1 MTLYPARISVRT
13 NSNGMIEPRTY
24 RTRLDRRRLTAF
36 EVTVKE
42 TDLHVQARCDLSA
55 LTRDLILE
63 QRGYLEAYIRQ
74 HPGFVSA
81 LTPWPLSGPAPNI
94 VSDMIGAGIHA
105 GVGPMAAVAGAV
117 AEHVGRGLL
126 AHTPEVIIE
135 NGGDIFLQTAEAVT
149 IAVLAGTSPLSLRIG
164 IRTGGRNDPI
174 AVCTSSGTVGHSLS
188 FGRADA
194 VCAVSRSGALAD
206 AAATAIGNRIQSKQD
221 IPAGIEFAKRTPG
234 VLGVLI
240 VAADKMGVW
249 GAVEVVTLDRKKG

>member
-1 MTLYPARISVRT
+1 MV
-13 NSNGMIEPRTY
+13 EPRTY
-24 RTRLDRRRLTAF
+24 RNRVKSGHLTAF

-74 HPGFVSA
+74 HPEFIA
-81 LTPWPLSGPAPNI
+81 TLNPWPLTGPAPNM
-94 VSDMIGAGIHA
+94 VRDMIAAGHAA

-126 AHTPEVIIE
+126 AYTDEVIIE
-135 NGGDIFLQTAEAVT
+135 NGGDIFLQTSQAVT
-149 IAVLAGTSPLSLRIG
+149 VALWAGSSPLSLRIG
-164 IRTGGRNDPI
+164 LRTGGRNDPI

-194 VCAVSRSGALAD
+194 VCVLSSSGALAD
-206 AAATAIGNRIQSKQD
+206 AAATAIGNRIHSKQD
-221 IPAGIEFAKRTPG
+221 IPAGIEFAKRISG
-234 VLGVLI
+234 VLGVVV
-240 VAADKMGVW
+240 VAAEKMGVW
-249 GAVEVVTLDRKKG
+249 GAVEVVVMDRKKG

>member
-1 MTLYPARISVRT
+1 MV
-13 NSNGMIEPRTY
+13 EPRTY
-24 RTRLDRRRLTAF
+24 RNRVKSGHLTAF

-74 HPGFVSA
+74 HPEFLAA
-81 LTPWPLSGPAPNI
+81 LNPWPLTGPSPNI
-94 VSDMIGAGIHA
+94 VHDMIAAGHAA

-126 AHTPEVIIE
+126 SYTDEVIIE
-135 NGGDIFLQTAEAVT
+135 NGGDIFLQTSQAVT
-149 IAVLAGTSPLSLRIG
+149 VALFAGSSPLSLRVG
-164 IRTGGRNDPI
+164 LRAGGRNDPI

-194 VCAVSRSGALAD
+194 VCVLSSSGALAD
-206 AAATAIGNRIQSKQD
+206 AAATAIGNRLHSSQD
-221 IPAGIEFAKRTPG
+221 IPAGIEFAKRICG
-234 VLGVLI
+234 VLGVVI
-240 VAADKMGVW
+240 VAAEKMGAW
-249 GAVEVVTLDRKKG
+249 GAVEVVVMDRKKG

>member
-1 MTLYPARISVRT
+1 MV
-13 NSNGMIEPRTY
+13 EPRTY
-24 RTRLDRRRLTAF
+24 RNRVKSGHLTAF

-74 HPGFVSA
+74 HPEFIA
-81 LTPWPLSGPAPNI
+81 TLNPWPLTGPAPNM
-94 VSDMIGAGIHA
+94 VHDMIAAGHAA

-126 AHTPEVIIE
+126 AYTDEVIIE
-135 NGGDIFLQTAEAVT
+135 NGGDIFLQTSQAVT
-149 IAVLAGTSPLSLRIG
+149 VALWAGSSPLSLRIG
-164 IRTGGRNDPI
+164 LRTGGRNDPI

-194 VCAVSRSGALAD
+194 VCVLSSSGALAD
-206 AAATAIGNRIQSKQD
+206 AAATAIGNRIHSKQD
-221 IPAGIEFAKRTPG
+221 IPAGIEFAKRISG
-234 VLGVLI
+234 VLGVVV
-240 VAADKMGVW
+240 VAAEKMGVW
-249 GAVEVVTLDRKKG
+249 GAVEVVVMDRKKG